1 MFNYNTLTDTSAVTQ
16 VAAHSSLDVA
26 VASWPSACPPPPD
39 TVPTQHT
46 PGMAGALL
54 RSLGL
59 LWAEG
64 WPIWGPLGLQGT
76 RLSRWGADVQDP
88 FAASAS
94 AGPAHIPLAKPGPM
108 GAGGGEEEL
117 VQGWEGSR
125 KGANSPACP
134 RPGCGPVRHSHRC
147 RRNSARC
154 ADTSLSV
161 FSSFK
166 SLSLPLIRMSPSV
179 HGVRGTDTLLSTD
192 SFLEGNVH
200 IKP

>member
-108 GAGGGEEEL
+108 GAGAEKRSLCRDGRGHGRGQT
-117 VQGWEGSR
+117 VQPAPDPGVGLCVTAI
-125 KGANSPACP
+125 GA
-134 RPGCGPVRHSHRC
+134 GVTVR
-147 RRNSARC
+147 A
-154 ADTSLSV
+154 ALTP
-161 FSSFK
+161 
-166 SLSLPLIRMSPSV
+166 LSLCFL
-179 HGVRGTDTLLSTD
+179 LLSLCL
-192 SFLEGNVH
+192 FL
-200 IKP
+200 